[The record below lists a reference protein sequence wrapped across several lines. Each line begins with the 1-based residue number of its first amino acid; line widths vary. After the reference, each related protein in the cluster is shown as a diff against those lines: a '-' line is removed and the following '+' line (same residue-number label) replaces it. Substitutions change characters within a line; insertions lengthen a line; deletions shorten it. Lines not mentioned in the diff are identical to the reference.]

1 MFRALDGSSA
11 IQFGGPVFPYFTT
24 GGYEVPVDE
33 LELGAHAGGDWTN
46 GGMGDWGLRLATG
59 LVNRLQIQTSFMR
72 FNDEGECIPYSCEA
86 MMGGSG
92 HAQEQNV
99 KVLWLLEY
107 EIWIKL
113 ETSE

>member
-1 MFRALDGSSA
+1 
-11 IQFGGPVFPYFTT
+11 
-24 GGYEVPVDE
+24 
-33 LELGAHAGGDWTN
+33 
-46 GGMGDWGLRLATG
+46 
-59 LVNRLQIQTSFMR
+59 MR